1 MKKGI
6 LLLLLFGSVFAHAQS
21 LKDALF
27 SGKLKNDPGSV
38 IRKGDDLST
47 KIDTSRKVATV
58 DSTRKVVMVDSFKLK
73 MIAPIADS
81 AKKVAVIQADTV
93 LASKPDNNI
102 TTTTNSS
109 NNSQVPVVV
118 PVAAAGAATVADA
131 AKENP
136 PVAKDNNALWKGYM
150 DSLVTTL
157 KTEVLPNKKVKKE
170 TYSVMVTYS
179 IGVDGQVTP
188 GDVFVSPDN
197 SFLQQQIKDR
207 LNIGTPPHLNPV
219 LNSAGAPRKVTK
231 RYSFTLVKEK

>member
-1 MKKGI
+1 MKKAI

-27 SGKLKNDPGSV
+27 SGKLKNDPGTV

-47 KIDTSRKVATV
+47 KMDTARKVDTVRKVA
-58 DSTRKVVMVDSFKLK
+58 MVDSSKLK
-73 MIAPIADS
+73 AIAPILDS
-81 AKKVAVIQADTV
+81 TKKVAVVQADTI
-93 LASKPDNNI
+93 LTSKADNN
-102 TTTTNSS
+102 TAATNDNNNTTNPP
-109 NNSQVPVVV
+109 PVVV
-118 PVAAAGAATVADA
+118 PAAAAGAATVAGA
-131 AKENP
+131 TKENP
-136 PVAKDNNALWKGYM
+136 PVAKDNNVLWKEYM

-170 TYSVMVTYS
+170 TYSIMVTYS

-207 LNIGTPPHLNPV
+207 LTANTPPHLSPV
-219 LNSAGAPRKVTK
+219 LNSTGAPRKVTK
-231 RYSFTLVKEK
+231 RYSFTLTKEK

>member
-1 MKKGI
+1 MKKAI

-27 SGKLKNDPGSV
+27 SGKLKNDPGTV

-47 KIDTSRKVATV
+47 KMDTARKVDTVRKVA
-58 DSTRKVVMVDSFKLK
+58 MVDSSKLK
-73 MIAPIADS
+73 AIAPVMDS
-81 AKKVAVIQADTV
+81 TKKVAVVQADTI
-93 LASKPDNNI
+93 LASKADNN
-102 TTTTNSS
+102 TTATN
-109 NNSQVPVVV
+109 NNNTNTANQPPVVV
-118 PVAAAGAATVADA
+118 PTAAAGAATVDA
-131 AKENP
+131 ATKENP
-136 PVAKDNNALWKGYM
+136 PVAKDNNVLWKEYM

-170 TYSVMVTYS
+170 TYSIMVTYS

-207 LNIGTPPHLNPV
+207 LNANTPPHLSPV

>member
-1 MKKGI
+1 MKKAI

-27 SGKLKNDPGSV
+27 SGKLKNDPGTV

-47 KIDTSRKVATV
+47 KMDTARKVDTVRKVA
-58 DSTRKVVMVDSFKLK
+58 MVDSSKLK
-73 MIAPIADS
+73 AIAPILDS
-81 AKKVAVIQADTV
+81 TKKVAVVQADTI
-93 LASKPDNNI
+93 LTSKADNN
-102 TTTTNSS
+102 TAATNDNNNTTNPP
-109 NNSQVPVVV
+109 PVVV
-118 PVAAAGAATVADA
+118 PAAAAGAATVAGA
-131 AKENP
+131 TKENP
-136 PVAKDNNALWKGYM
+136 PVAKDNNVLWKEYM

-170 TYSVMVTYS
+170 TYSIMVTYS
-179 IGVDGQVTP
+179 IGVDGQVTS

-207 LNIGTPPHLNPV
+207 LTANTPPHLSPV

-231 RYSFTLVKEK
+231 RYSFTLTKEK